1 MNIVDNVIDR
11 LWTNRLRK
19 TKKRRREKKKGKRRL
34 EFLFFLCYN
43 RSGNAEARSIYGHFR
58 ALFKH
63 CVSDV
68 IIEAEMWKHEVFISI
83 SAPYSNI
90 A

>member
-1 MNIVDNVIDR
+1 MFYK
-11 LWTNRLRK
+11 K
-19 TKKRRREKKKGKRRL
+19 TGI
-34 EFLFFLCYN
+34 CYN

-68 IIEAEMWKHEVFISI
+68 IIEAKMRKRGAFIGIFSPDSNRT
-83 SAPYSNI
+83 SALR
-90 A
+90 

>member
-1 MNIVDNVIDR
+1 MFYK
-11 LWTNRLRK
+11 K
-19 TKKRRREKKKGKRRL
+19 TGI
-34 EFLFFLCYN
+34 CYN

-68 IIEAEMWKHEVFISI
+68 IIEAEMRKHEVFMGV
-83 SAPYSNI
+83 SASDSNI

>member
-1 MNIVDNVIDR
+1 MFYK
-11 LWTNRLRK
+11 K
-19 TKKRRREKKKGKRRL
+19 TGI
-34 EFLFFLCYN
+34 CYN

-68 IIEAEMWKHEVFISI
+68 IIEVKIRRHEVFASI
-83 SAPYSNI
+83 FSACSNI
-90 A
+90 APLCYYIIK